1 MRRNEKDR
9 LQDMILFFAAR
20 CPSGKTKLAK
30 LLWEADVE
38 AFRRF
43 GRSISGR
50 ESYVRLEHGPM
61 PEGFERSLAGLRS
74 AGMIVRELI
83 EKGPYVEERHHLAE
97 NAAVDFSVFEPEEVD
112 VLHTVIERLRHLT
125 AKAASERTHDAYW
138 EEVPFGGRMDV
149 AAGAVMAGE
158 ISEDDLAWA
167 EAVRPRIIE
176 LEKKY
181 GPA

>member
-1 MRRNEKDR
+1 MARLNDDR
-9 LQDMILFFAAR
+9 LQDMILFFAAKA
-20 CPSGKTKLAK
+20 PDGKTKLAK
-30 LLWEADVE
+30 YLWEADAE

-43 GRSISGR
+43 GRSLSGR
-50 ESYVRLEHGPM
+50 EFYLRLEHGPV
-61 PEGFERSLAGLRS
+61 PQGFEQTLAELRQAGLL
-74 AGMIVRELI
+74 VREI
-83 EKGPYVEERHHLAE
+83 VEKYTYREERHHLAE
-97 NAAVDFSVFEPEEVD
+97 NIRLDFSVFEPEEVD